1 VRRTYSPADLE
12 QMNVNLTGGD
22 PYGGFC
28 GLDQSFIWRP
38 FKSSINHQTHIRG
51 LHHIGASVHPGLG
64 LSGGSGFLVASS
76 LE

>member
-1 VRRTYSPADLE
+1 
-12 QMNVNLTGGD
+12 MNVNLAGGD

-38 FKSSINHQTHIRG
+38 FKSSINHHTHIRG
-51 LHHIGASVHPGLG
+51 LHHIGASVHPGAG

-76 LE
+76 LK